1 MRVQVDT
8 AVRLPLDELPPAVA
22 EALRERFTHDNPAY
36 WDARRNRR
44 PCRHLPRR
52 LTSFDETPTEL
63 LLPRGALPE
72 LLAGPL
78 QPFEP
83 LVDDRTT
90 LPRRGPIAFSGVL
103 RDYQQA
109 AVDACLDRANGVV
122 VAPTGSGK
130 TVVALAL
137 VARLATPSLILV
149 HTNVLLNQT
158 AERVRSFLGI
168 EPAVFA
174 GARREVGDVTL
185 ATVQCLQRQGT
196 TDLAGRFGLVLLDEA
211 HHGPAYSFRTV
222 LASFAARY
230 RIGLTATPERKDRLH
245 PLLFDVVGPILST
258 IGKPALEESL
268 AILRPTLVA
277 VETDFGFFYRRNWAS
292 LVTSLTRNAARNAI
306 VIDAVLAHHRARS
319 LVTTERIDHA
329 ELLAD
334 RLAARLPG
342 RVACVHGR
350 MPREQIDQRLAELA
364 TGTLR
369 VVVATTSL
377 VGEGFDLPELDTL
390 FVTVP
395 HGNPAKAAQLLGRIL
410 RPSPGKLEPRVV
422 DFLDRRVPI
431 LRSQWT
437 KRKKVYEGEPPHPAP
452 HD

>member
-1 MRVQVDT
+1 MRVTIDT
-8 AVRLPLDELPPAVA
+8 AVRVPLGELPPDVA
-22 EALRERFTHDNPAY
+22 DELRERFSHDNPAY

-78 QPFEP
+78 AP
-83 LVDDRTT
+83 LDPIVDDRTA
-90 LPRRGPIAFSGVL
+90 LPPRSALTFSGVL

-109 AVDACLDRANGVV
+109 AVEACLAHANGVV

-137 VARLATPSLILV
+137 VARLATPALILV
-149 HTNVLLNQT
+149 HTNVLLRQS
-158 AERVRSFLGI
+158 AERVRSFLGV
-168 EPAVFA
+168 EPAVYA

-185 ATVQCLQRQGT
+185 ATVQCLQRQGA

-211 HHGPAYSFRTV
+211 HHGPAASFRTV

-245 PLLFDVVGPILST
+245 PLLFDVVGPIVST

-268 AILRPTLVA
+268 AILRPSLIA
-277 VETDFGFFYRRNWAS
+277 VETGFGFFYRRNWAS
-292 LVTSLTRNAARNAI
+292 LVTSLTRNAARNAV

-319 LVTTERIDHA
+319 LVTTERIEHA
-329 ELLAD
+329 ELLAE
-334 RLAARLPG
+334 RLATRLPG
-342 RVACVHGR
+342 RVACVHGQ
-350 MPREQIDQRLAELA
+350 MPRDQIDQRLAALA
-364 TGTLR
+364 EGTLQ
-369 VVVATTSL
+369 VIVATTSL
-377 VGEGFDLPELDTL
+377 VGEGFDLPDLDTL

-410 RPSPGKLEPRVV
+410 RPSPGKLAPRVV
-422 DFLDRRVPI
+422 DFLDARVPI
-431 LRSQWT
+431 LRSQWS
-437 KRKKVYEGEPPHPAP
+437 KRKKVYEGEPPNPAP